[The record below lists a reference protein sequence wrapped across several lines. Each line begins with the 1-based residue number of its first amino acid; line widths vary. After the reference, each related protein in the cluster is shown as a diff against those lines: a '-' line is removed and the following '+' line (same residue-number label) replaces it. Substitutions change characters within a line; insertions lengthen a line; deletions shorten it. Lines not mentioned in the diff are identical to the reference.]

1 MSASPTITRPG
12 PGLLPADARPLL
24 AGRYGG
30 EPLRVLVIP
39 GLCDSGPGHWQTWL
53 QGQYRDALRV
63 QQADWHTPDLRR
75 WAGRIG
81 QVLARHPRTAWIAVA
96 HSFGCLALARHLLE
110 QPAVP
115 DGPGLRAALLVA
127 PAEPAKF
134 GVEAL
139 LPQHGLRLP
148 STLVGS
154 RTDPWMTLERA
165 RLWAERWGSRFVDL
179 GEAGHINVESG
190 HGPWPYGRLL
200 VDRLIRQERARRRL
214 MRAHPMEL
222 SYAV

>member
-1 MSASPTITRPG
+1 MAEAGLDAYVAFAPETIFWLTGHDTPAYQYLQACLVTADEMPLNLLRAIDASNTLAASWSRRAAIYDDDADPVR
-12 PGLLPADARPLL
+12 LL
-24 AGRYGG
+24 
-30 EPLRVLVIP
+30 
-39 GLCDSGPGHWQTWL
+39 
-53 QGQYRDALRV
+53 
-63 QQADWHTPDLRR
+63 
-75 WAGRIG
+75 
-81 QVLARHPRTAWIAVA
+81 
-96 HSFGCLALARHLLE
+96 
-110 QPAVP
+110 
-115 DGPGLRAALLVA
+115 AALLGERLPPGSRIGIEDDAFFVT
-127 PAEPAKF
+127 PRRYRQL
-134 GVEAL
+134 EAL

-200 VDRLIRQERARRRL
+200 VDRLIRQEHARRRL